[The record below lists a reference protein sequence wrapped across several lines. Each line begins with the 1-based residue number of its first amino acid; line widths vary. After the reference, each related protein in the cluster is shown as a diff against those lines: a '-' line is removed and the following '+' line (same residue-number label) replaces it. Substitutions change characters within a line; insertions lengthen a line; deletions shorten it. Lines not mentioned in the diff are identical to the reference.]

1 MCVGIPVLCWFSI
14 YQDTPCIK
22 IMTSPLMSVST
33 TTTHVRNLL
42 RQAICGI
49 VQEYT
54 LGRIEDIPDQAENFQ
69 K

>member
-1 MCVGIPVLCWFSI
+1 
-14 YQDTPCIK
+14 
-22 IMTSPLMSVST
+22 MTSPLMSVGT